1 MNIAIIDDIA
11 SDAEQLKRIITS
23 YFENRQ
29 IPTEIRYF
37 SSAEAFFDD
46 YRPGNFQILFLD
58 IYMDGITGMEA
69 ARRIRNQSD
78 DCILVFVTTSSEF
91 AVESYDVNAAYYLL
105 KPFQPEKLCQIL
117 DSFRLKEALHA
128 RYIEIISD
136 RVPVRVPLH
145 NILYADTFRNAVCL
159 HTDAGPLRSYLTFHK
174 FEEQIRDCHNFLSCY
189 RGCMVNMDRIQEA
202 TDDGFLLDNG
212 ETVQI
217 RKRGSAAIRKAYL
230 QYLFSSGE
238 GKSLP

>member
-117 DSFRLKEALHA
+117 DSFRLKESLHA

-145 NILYADTFRNAVCL
+145 SILYADTFRNGVCL

>member
-136 RVPVRVPLH
+136 RVPVCVPLH
-145 NILYADTFRNAVCL
+145 SILYADTFRNAVCL

>member
-145 NILYADTFRNAVCL
+145 SILYADTLRYAVCL

>member
-145 NILYADTFRNAVCL
+145 SILYADTFRNAVCL

-174 FEEQIRDCHNFLSCY
+174 FEDQIRDCHNFLSCY

-217 RKRGSAAIRKAYL
+217 RKGGSAAIRKAYL

>member
-105 KPFQPEKLCQIL
+105 KPFQPEKLCHIL

-145 NILYADTFRNAVCL
+145 SICMQIHSAMPSACIQMPARCVLTL
-159 HTDAGPLRSYLTFHK
+159 HSINLRSRSVT
-174 FEEQIRDCHNFLSCY
+174 
-189 RGCMVNMDRIQEA
+189 A
-202 TDDGFLLDNG
+202 TIFSPV
-212 ETVQI
+212 TVDVW
-217 RKRGSAAIRKAYL
+217 
-230 QYLFSSGE
+230 
-238 GKSLP
+238 

>member
-37 SSAEAFFDD
+37 SSAEALFDD

-105 KPFQPEKLCQIL
+105 KPFQP
-117 DSFRLKEALHA
+117 
-128 RYIEIISD
+128 
-136 RVPVRVPLH
+136 
-145 NILYADTFRNAVCL
+145 
-159 HTDAGPLRSYLTFHK
+159 
-174 FEEQIRDCHNFLSCY
+174 
-189 RGCMVNMDRIQEA
+189 
-202 TDDGFLLDNG
+202 
-212 ETVQI
+212 
-217 RKRGSAAIRKAYL
+217 
-230 QYLFSSGE
+230 
-238 GKSLP
+238 

>member
-91 AVESYDVNAAYYLL
+91 AVESYDVNAAYYL
-105 KPFQPEKLCQIL
+105 
-117 DSFRLKEALHA
+117 HA

-145 NILYADTFRNAVCL
+145 SILYADTFRNAVCL

>member
-117 DSFRLKEALHA
+117 DSFRLKESLHA

-145 NILYADTFRNAVCL
+145 SIL